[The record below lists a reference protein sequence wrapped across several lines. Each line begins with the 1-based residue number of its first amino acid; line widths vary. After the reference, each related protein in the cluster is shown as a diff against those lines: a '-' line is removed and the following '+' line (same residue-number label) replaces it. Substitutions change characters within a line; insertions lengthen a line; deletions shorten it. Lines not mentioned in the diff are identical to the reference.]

1 MQTSLEGALAVRN
14 TDAVSSLELQI
25 PGKTECQNKEQEQLL
40 GIETLL
46 EMEIETYRRLHD
58 GECSSGGKGAGP
70 RKSVSVDSRGGTSTA
85 QSRGR
90 VAVEKYFLPLNEHPS
105 SVKK

>member
-58 GECSSGGKGAGP
+58 GECRNRGTETVTDNGQLISSQVNNVSDIKFKSTLICAPSP
-70 RKSVSVDSRGGTSTA
+70 RS
-85 QSRGR
+85 
-90 VAVEKYFLPLNEHPS
+90 EK
-105 SVKK
+105 